1 MQLEDKL
8 DFWFKNN
15 RNVLLVGRHGVGKS
29 SILKEC
35 FEKHGL
41 VHGETFL
48 YFSASTLDP
57 WVDLV
62 GVPEKSTADDGTVY
76 LELIRPKSLASGNVV
91 AIFFDEFNRAPKK
104 VRNAVMELMQFKSIN
119 GLVFPNLKCV
129 WAAINPE
136 DGQYDVEKI
145 DPAQK
150 DRFHIIQDMPYK
162 PSKKWFTKKYGEAS
176 AVAAIEW
183 WNDLPEEE
191 KDKVSPRRLEYAL
204 DEFYV
209 GGSIQDVLP
218 ISSNA
223 TKLIQSLKNGPIET
237 KLQSLFDQ
245 QEKSK
250 AKAFLAND
258 NNYFGSIKHIVVK
271 DEFVKFFV
279 PLMPKEK
286 ISSLISENTNI
297 CKFVIQES
305 SSNKELWSMLREIVV
320 AGQDEKLVKM
330 LHRYVATDSISLV
343 KETPAENPDKSIFVK
358 DPKKISFSSYYNL
371 TRLTQEKSETYLN
384 EIKNG
389 VGENIDPEEA
399 SYALRAIA
407 HVSKDVWATSLL
419 KPELKY
425 LVGLIN
431 HLLLQMQKKNDI
443 NNVLQYY
450 IEESKEI
457 SNLFIKLQQA
467 NLFGKIVRV

>member
-1 MQLEDKL
+1 
-8 DFWFKNN
+8 
-15 RNVLLVGRHGVGKS
+15 
-29 SILKEC
+29 
-35 FEKHGL
+35 
-41 VHGETFL
+41 
-48 YFSASTLDP
+48 
-57 WVDLV
+57 
-62 GVPEKSTADDGTVY
+62 
-76 LELIRPKSLASGNVV
+76 
-91 AIFFDEFNRAPKK
+91 
-104 VRNAVMELMQFKSIN
+104 
-119 GLVFPNLKCV
+119 
-129 WAAINPE
+129 
-136 DGQYDVEKI
+136 
-145 DPAQK
+145 
-150 DRFHIIQDMPYK
+150 
-162 PSKKWFTKKYGEAS
+162 
-176 AVAAIEW
+176 
-183 WNDLPEEE
+183 
-191 KDKVSPRRLEYAL
+191 
-204 DEFYV
+204 
-209 GGSIQDVLP
+209 
-218 ISSNA
+218 
-223 TKLIQSLKNGPIET
+223 
-237 KLQSLFDQ
+237 LQSLFDQ
-245 QEKSK
+245 QDKSK

-305 SSNKELWSMLREIVV
+305 SSNKELWSMIREIVI

-343 KETPAENPDKSIFVK
+343 KETPAENPDKSVFVK

-371 TRLTQEKSETYLN
+371 TKLTQEKSETYLN

-431 HLLLQMQKKNDI
+431 HLLLQMQKKTDI